1 MSFQKLLARCKWRDE
16 YLVLRTEGWD
26 WRKAAY
32 IAWASSPAKERWPA
46 NQELLASN
54 VLGLKSDRTIR
65 KWRENDATIDDRV
78 ALMQIEPMMK
88 HRRDVIE
95 ALVRVAMVPH
105 PKAHQDRKLFL
116 EMTGD
121 YKPRGALALTGEDGG
136 PIEIDLETEYRQDMA
151 ELAEILMRASGQE
164 LPAESEIIGEA
175 DT

>member
-54 VLGLKSDRTIR
+54 VLGLRSDRTIR
-65 KWRENDATIDDRV
+65 KWKENNPDLEEMIAAFQV
-78 ALMQIEPMMK
+78 APMMK
-88 HRRDVIE
+88 HRRDVID
-95 ALVRVAMVPH
+95 ALITVAKLKKPEGH
-105 PKAHQDRKLFL
+105 RDRRLFL

-164 LPAESEIIGEA
+164 LPAESEITGED